1 MSRDDIKETLKSLEE
16 GVKDIYDSDR
26 YKNFLD
32 VMSRFHTYSLNNQM
46 LIQMQRPEA
55 TYVAGYKDWQKK
67 FKRQVN
73 QGERGIKIL
82 APYTYNIDVPTD
94 KSDEFGNVIYVKKKM
109 INFKIAY
116 VYDVS
121 QTSGTELPSLANP
134 LEASV
139 SGYDTLF
146 SAIKEISDYDIE
158 FANTAPAKGY
168 CVPAERVIRINEGM
182 SQAQTIKTAIH
193 EVAHERL
200 HSEGDID
207 KRQAEVEAESIAYV
221 VCSRLGI
228 DTSDYSFE
236 YIAAWAQSKE
246 SNYLKDSLSRIRAE
260 AVEMIGLMEGH
271 LDKSTYKVDEDNLSV
286 AAGEILAESN
296 LNATVT
302 NVYVYSGN
310 EHRYISMN
318 VISEVYGYNAVFN
331 ISNMSKERLG
341 ELLVPGTQYDYLD
354 NYLISNGAVIEVVPT
369 RDEAEYDMRY
379 TLDTGSLEI
388 LKDSNIKHISA
399 VLEYSGDVKEDAVF
413 SALNSRM
420 VMSDGVVA
428 DLNPLGSDLGIEEPY
443 TERLSKYED
452 LEYDSSWPMVA
463 IVYSNVDNIPTNYI
477 NINEA
482 VELVNRIDDDTV
494 INPTAYLKVK
504 ISYVYN
510 DWKYE
515 HVQNLDIS
523 KGRMNFIDYLK
534 LPPNIISHLKSH
546 NSIMEK
552 CNQALNFAPDTS
564 YGNEYSDKVLEW
576 AEYCRMELNHNSDNP
591 LIPLP
596 PQINDSYNIQG
607 KEEWRLDR

>member
-55 TYVAGYKDWQKK
+55 MYVAGYKDWQKK

-82 APYTYNIDVPTD
+82 APYTYSIDVPTD
-94 KSDEFGNVIYVKKKM
+94 KADEFGNVIYVKKKM
-109 INFKIAY
+109 INFKLAY

-121 QTSGTELPSLANP
+121 QTSGKELPSLANP

-139 SGYDTLF
+139 SGYDALF
-146 SAIKEISDYDIE
+146 SAIKKVSDYDIE

-168 CVPAERVIRINEGM
+168 CVPSERVIRINEGM

-221 VCSRLGI
+221 VCSRFGI

-246 SNYLKDSLSRIRAE
+246 SNYLKDSLSRIRTE
-260 AVEMIGLMEGH
+260 AVEMIGAMERH
-271 LDKSTYKVDEDNLSV
+271 LDKSAYKVAEDNLSV
-286 AAGEILAESN
+286 VSGKILAESN
-296 LNATVT
+296 LDATVT

-310 EHRYISMN
+310 EPRYISMN

-331 ISNMSKERLG
+331 ISNMTKAELSK
-341 ELLVPGTQYDYLD
+341 LLVPGTQYDYLD
-354 NYLISNGAVIEVVPT
+354 NYLISNGAVVEVVPT
-369 RDEAEYDMRY
+369 NEDVEYDMRY
-379 TLDTGSLEI
+379 TLDTGILEN
-388 LKDSNIKHISA
+388 LENSGVKHISA
-399 VLEYSGDVKEDAVF
+399 MVEYAGNEREDAVF
-413 SALNSRM
+413 SVLNSKT
-420 VMSDGVVA
+420 VMTDGIVA
-428 DLNPLGSDLGIEEPY
+428 DLNPVGSDLGIEEPY
-443 TERLSKYED
+443 TERLSRYED
-452 LEYDSSWPMVA
+452 LGYNSSWPMVS
-463 IVYSNVDNIPTNYI
+463 IVYSNVDNIPTHYI

-482 VELVNRIDDDTV
+482 VEMVNRIDDDTV

-515 HVQNLDIS
+515 HVQDLDIG

-534 LPPNIISHLKSH
+534 LPPNIISHLKAH
-546 NSIMEK
+546 NSIMDK
-552 CNQALNFAPDTS
+552 CNQSLKLAPDTS

-576 AEYCRMELNHNSDNP
+576 AEYCRMELNHNSDSP
-591 LIPLP
+591 VIPMP
-596 PQINDSYNIQG
+596 PHVNDNYNIQA